1 MLFFIIKWFI
11 LYLLLIIITHYLY
24 LFFEKNLTSTK
35 TKDFIGFSNSEYNKI
50 NKILETNNN
59 NRTNTNA
66 NTNTNINTNANTN
79 TDANTNANTNT
90 ITNNNNINT
99 NINDVT
105 NTITNNKTNIM
116 DFKSDKFDLNSF
128 NSIFETNN
136 FSQENNKNS
145 SSMTG
150 DLDEFLNKLNS
161 K

>member
-59 NRTNTNA
+59 NS
-66 NTNTNINTNANTN
+66 I
-79 TDANTNANTNT
+79 
-90 ITNNNNINT
+90 NNIA
-99 NINDVT
+99 

-116 DFKSDKFDLNSF
+116 DFKSDNLDFKSDKFDLNSF

-136 FSQENNKNS
+136 FSQENNNNS
-145 SSMTG
+145 ISMAG

>member
-59 NRTNTNA
+59 NS
-66 NTNTNINTNANTN
+66 IN
-79 TDANTNANTNT
+79 
-90 ITNNNNINT
+90 TNNNNINT
-99 NINDVT
+99 NNNNINNSINDVT

-136 FSQENNKNS
+136 FSQENNNNS
-145 SSMTG
+145 ISMAG

>member
-59 NRTNTNA
+59 NSINA
-66 NTNTNINTNANTN
+66 NNNNINNINN
-79 TDANTNANTNT
+79 S
-90 ITNNNNINT
+90 NNNNINT
-99 NINDVT
+99 SINDVT
-105 NTITNNKTNIM
+105 NTITNNNTNIM

-136 FSQENNKNS
+136 FSQENNNNS
-145 SSMTG
+145 VSMAG

>member
-59 NRTNTNA
+59 NS
-66 NTNTNINTNANTN
+66 I
-79 TDANTNANTNT
+79 
-90 ITNNNNINT
+90 NNIA
-99 NINDVT
+99 

-116 DFKSDKFDLNSF
+116 DFKSDNLDFKSDKFDLNSF

-136 FSQENNKNS
+136 FSQENNNNS
-145 SSMTG
+145 VSMAG

>member
-59 NRTNTNA
+59 N
-66 NTNTNINTNANTN
+66 INNS
-79 TDANTNANTNT
+79 
-90 ITNNNNINT
+90 
-99 NINDVT
+99 INDVT
-105 NTITNNKTNIM
+105 NTITHNNTNII

-136 FSQENNKNS
+136 FSQENNNNS
-145 SSMTG
+145 ISMAG
-150 DLDEFLNKLNS
+150 ELDEFLNKLNS

>member
-59 NRTNTNA
+59 NS
-66 NTNTNINTNANTN
+66 INTN
-79 TDANTNANTNT
+79 
-90 ITNNNNINT
+90 NNNNINI
-99 NINDVT
+99 NNNSINNSINDVT
-105 NTITNNKTNIM
+105 NTIRNNKTNIM

-136 FSQENNKNS
+136 FSQENNNNS
-145 SSMTG
+145 ISMAS

>member
-35 TKDFIGFSNSEYNKI
+35 TKDFIGFSNNEYNKI

-59 NRTNTNA
+59 NI
-66 NTNTNINTNANTN
+66 INT
-79 TDANTNANTNT
+79 D
-90 ITNNNNINT
+90 
-99 NINDVT
+99 
-105 NTITNNKTNIM
+105 NNKTNTNNNIM
-116 DFKSDKFDLNSF
+116 DFKSDNLDFKSDKFDLNSF

-136 FSQENNKNS
+136 FSQENNNNS
-145 SSMTG
+145 ISMAS

>member
-50 NKILETNNN
+50 NKILETS
-59 NRTNTNA
+59 
-66 NTNTNINTNANTN
+66 NINTNNN
-79 TDANTNANTNT
+79 
-90 ITNNNNINT
+90 TNNNNIIKNSET
-99 NINDVT
+99 NI
-105 NTITNNKTNIM
+105 ITNNNTNIM

-128 NSIFETNN
+128 NSIFENNN
-136 FSQENNKNS
+136 FSQENNNNINPI
-145 SSMTG
+145 SMAN

>member
-59 NRTNTNA
+59 NS
-66 NTNTNINTNANTN
+66 INTNNTS
-79 TDANTNANTNT
+79 
-90 ITNNNNINT
+90 NNSSINN

-105 NTITNNKTNIM
+105 NTITNNNTNIM

-136 FSQENNKNS
+136 FSQENNNNS
-145 SSMTG
+145 ISMEC

>member
-35 TKDFIGFSNSEYNKI
+35 TKDFIGFSNNEYNKI

-59 NRTNTNA
+59 NI
-66 NTNTNINTNANTN
+66 INT
-79 TDANTNANTNT
+79 D
-90 ITNNNNINT
+90 
-99 NINDVT
+99 
-105 NTITNNKTNIM
+105 NNKTNTNNNIM
-116 DFKSDKFDLNSF
+116 DFKSDNLDFKSDKFDLNSF

-145 SSMTG
+145 TSMTG
-150 DLDEFLNKLNS
+150 ELDEFLNKLNS

>member
-35 TKDFIGFSNSEYNKI
+35 TKDFIGFSNNEYNKI

-59 NRTNTNA
+59 K
-66 NTNTNINTNANTN
+66 NINTN
-79 TDANTNANTNT
+79 
-90 ITNNNNINT
+90 NNSINNS
-99 NINDVT
+99 INDVT
-105 NTITNNKTNIM
+105 NTITNNNTNIM

-136 FSQENNKNS
+136 FSQENNNNS
-145 SSMTG
+145 ISMAG

>member
-66 NTNTNINTNANTN
+66 NTNINTNANTN
-79 TDANTNANTNT
+79 TNINTNANANMNTNT
-90 ITNNNNINT
+90 NT
-99 NINDVT
+99 NA
-105 NTITNNKTNIM
+105 NIM

-136 FSQENNKNS
+136 FSQENNNNS
-145 SSMTG
+145 ISMAG

>member
-59 NRTNTNA
+59 K
-66 NTNTNINTNANTN
+66 INN
-79 TDANTNANTNT
+79 
-90 ITNNNNINT
+90 

-105 NTITNNKTNIM
+105 NTITNNNTNIM

-136 FSQENNKNS
+136 FSQENNNNS
-145 SSMTG
+145 ISMAG

>member
-59 NRTNTNA
+59 NSINA
-66 NTNTNINTNANTN
+66 NNNNINNINN
-79 TDANTNANTNT
+79 S
-90 ITNNNNINT
+90 NNNNINT
-99 NINDVT
+99 SINDVT
-105 NTITNNKTNIM
+105 NTITNNNTNIM

-136 FSQENNKNS
+136 FSQENNNNS
-145 SSMTG
+145 ISMAG

>member
-11 LYLLLIIITHYLY
+11 LYLLLIFITHYLY

-59 NRTNTNA
+59 NSNN
-66 NTNTNINTNANTN
+66 
-79 TDANTNANTNT
+79 
-90 ITNNNNINT
+90 TNNNTSNNTSNNSSINN

-136 FSQENNKNS
+136 FSQENNNNNS
-145 SSMTG
+145 ISMAG
-150 DLDEFLNKLNS
+150 ELDEFLNKLNS

>member
-35 TKDFIGFSNSEYNKI
+35 TKDFIGFSNNEYNKI

-59 NRTNTNA
+59 NI
-66 NTNTNINTNANTN
+66 INT
-79 TDANTNANTNT
+79 D
-90 ITNNNNINT
+90 
-99 NINDVT
+99 
-105 NTITNNKTNIM
+105 NNKTNTNNNIM
-116 DFKSDKFDLNSF
+116 DFKSDNLDFKSDKFDLNSF

-145 SSMTG
+145 TSMTG

>member
-11 LYLLLIIITHYLY
+11 LYLLLIFITHYLY

-59 NRTNTNA
+59 NSINTIA
-66 NTNTNINTNANTN
+66 NTIA
-79 TDANTNANTNT
+79 
-90 ITNNNNINT
+90 
-99 NINDVT
+99 

-116 DFKSDKFDLNSF
+116 DFKSDNLDFKSDKFDLNSF

-136 FSQENNKNS
+136 FSQENNNNS
-145 SSMTG
+145 ISMAG

>member
-11 LYLLLIIITHYLY
+11 LYLLLIFITHYLY

-59 NRTNTNA
+59 NS
-66 NTNTNINTNANTN
+66 IN
-79 TDANTNANTNT
+79 
-90 ITNNNNINT
+90 TNNNNINT
-99 NINDVT
+99 NNNNINNSINDVT

-136 FSQENNKNS
+136 FSQENNNNS
-145 SSMTG
+145 ISMAG

>member
-1 MLFFIIKWFI
+1 M
-11 LYLLLIIITHYLY
+11 
-24 LFFEKNLTSTK
+24 FFEKNLTSTK

-59 NRTNTNA
+59 NS
-66 NTNTNINTNANTN
+66 I
-79 TDANTNANTNT
+79 
-90 ITNNNNINT
+90 NNIA
-99 NINDVT
+99 

-116 DFKSDKFDLNSF
+116 DFKSDNLDFKSDKFDLNSF

-136 FSQENNKNS
+136 FSQENNNNS
-145 SSMTG
+145 ISMAG

>member
-59 NRTNTNA
+59 NSIN
-66 NTNTNINTNANTN
+66 NIA
-79 TDANTNANTNT
+79 NT

-99 NINDVT
+99 SINDVT
-105 NTITNNKTNIM
+105 NTITNNNTNIM

-136 FSQENNKNS
+136 FSQENNNNS
-145 SSMTG
+145 ISMAG

>member
-66 NTNTNINTNANTN
+66 NTNTNTNTNTNANTN
-79 TDANTNANTNT
+79 TNINTNANANMNT
-90 ITNNNNINT
+90 NINT
-99 NINDVT
+99 NA
-105 NTITNNKTNIM
+105 NIM

-136 FSQENNKNS
+136 FSQENNNNS
-145 SSMTG
+145 TSMTG

>member
-35 TKDFIGFSNSEYNKI
+35 TKDFIGFSNNEYNKI

-59 NRTNTNA
+59 N
-66 NTNTNINTNANTN
+66 IVN
-79 TDANTNANTNT
+79 TD
-90 ITNNNNINT
+90 
-99 NINDVT
+99 
-105 NTITNNKTNIM
+105 NNKTNTNNNIM
-116 DFKSDKFDLNSF
+116 DFKSDNLDFKSDKFDLNSF

-145 SSMTG
+145 TSMTG

>member
-59 NRTNTNA
+59 NS
-66 NTNTNINTNANTN
+66 I
-79 TDANTNANTNT
+79 
-90 ITNNNNINT
+90 NNIA
-99 NINDVT
+99 

-116 DFKSDKFDLNSF
+116 DFKSDNLDFKSDKFDLNSF

-136 FSQENNKNS
+136 FSQENNNS
-145 SSMTG
+145 ISMAG

>member
-35 TKDFIGFSNSEYNKI
+35 TKDFIGFSNNEYNKI

-59 NRTNTNA
+59 NS
-66 NTNTNINTNANTN
+66 INTN
-79 TDANTNANTNT
+79 
-90 ITNNNNINT
+90 NNKINT

-105 NTITNNKTNIM
+105 NTITSNKTNTNNNIM
-116 DFKSDKFDLNSF
+116 DFKSDNLDFKSDKFDLNSF

>member
-1 MLFFIIKWFI
+1 M
-11 LYLLLIIITHYLY
+11 LIIITHYLY

-59 NRTNTNA
+59 NS
-66 NTNTNINTNANTN
+66 INTNNTS
-79 TDANTNANTNT
+79 
-90 ITNNNNINT
+90 NNSSINN

-105 NTITNNKTNIM
+105 NTITNNNTNIM

-136 FSQENNKNS
+136 FSQENNNNS
-145 SSMTG
+145 ISMEC

>member
-79 TDANTNANTNT
+79 TNTNINTNANANMNT
-90 ITNNNNINT
+90 NINT
-99 NINDVT
+99 NA
-105 NTITNNKTNIM
+105 NIM

-136 FSQENNKNS
+136 FSQENNNNS
-145 SSMTG
+145 TSMTG

>member
-66 NTNTNINTNANTN
+66 NTNTNTNTNTNANTN
-79 TDANTNANTNT
+79 TNINTNANANMNT
-90 ITNNNNINT
+90 NINT
-99 NINDVT
+99 NA
-105 NTITNNKTNIM
+105 NIM
-116 DFKSDKFDLNSF
+116 DFNSDKFDLNSF

-136 FSQENNKNS
+136 FSQENNNNS
-145 SSMTG
+145 TSMTG